1 MDGERLQELRKDYN
15 LSQKELAAKLNL
27 SEFTISSYEHN
38 KTEPSD
44 DTFTALC
51 DLFDVSA
58 DYLLGRI
65 DLRLPPQRD
74 KKSSNVIF
82 LPKNLSTSDEYL
94 IRKFVEFV
102 VKG

>member
-1 MDGERLQELRKDYN
+1 MDGERLQELRKDHN
-15 LSQKELAAKLNL
+15 MSQKELAAKLNL
-27 SEFTISSYEHN
+27 SEFTISSYEHG

-44 DTFTALC
+44 DTFVSLC
-51 DLFDVSA
+51 DIFDVSA

-65 DLRLPPQRD
+65 DLRLPPQREAD
-74 KKSSNVIF
+74 PSNVIF
-82 LPKNLSTSDEYL
+82 LPKTLSTSDKYL